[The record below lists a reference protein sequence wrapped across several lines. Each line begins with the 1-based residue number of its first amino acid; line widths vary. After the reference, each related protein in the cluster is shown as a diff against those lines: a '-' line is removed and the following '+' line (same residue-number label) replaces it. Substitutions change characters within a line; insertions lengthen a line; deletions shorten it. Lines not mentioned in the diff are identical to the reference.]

1 MQLEGSTSMIEVG
14 RYNDIHPSARVA
26 ESARVCGWCY
36 IGPGAVIG
44 ENAVVGNFCEI
55 NSGAVVGDGTLL
67 NSHCVLNS
75 DTVVGSGCIFGSHV
89 LTADEKYM
97 TARTS
102 NITKR
107 PCRIGDDCRIGQGS
121 ALVSAEL
128 GDHVSIG
135 ALSLVLEP
143 KIPPRQVWVGSP
155 ARFLRMM
162 TDEEM
167 AI

>member
-1 MQLEGSTSMIEVG
+1 MREVG
-14 RYNDIHPSARVA
+14 RYNDIHPSAKIA
-26 ESARVCGWCY
+26 ETARVCGWCY
-36 IGPGAVIG
+36 IGPGAAIG

-55 NSGAVVGDGTLL
+55 NSGASIGDGTLL
-67 NSHCVLNS
+67 NAYCLLNS
-75 DTVVGSGCIFGSHV
+75 DTVVGRGCILGAGV
-89 LTADEKYM
+89 LTADERHM
-97 TARTS
+97 TARTA

-121 ALVSAEL
+121 MLVCTSL

-135 ALSLVLEP
+135 AGSLVLEP
-143 KIPPRQVWVGSP
+143 EVPPRQVWVGSP

-162 TDEEM
+162 TDEEL

>member
-1 MQLEGSTSMIEVG
+1 MIEVG
-14 RYNDIHPSARVA
+14 RYNDIHPSARIA
-26 ESARVCGWCY
+26 GSARVCGWCY
-36 IGPGAVIG
+36 IGPDVVVG
-44 ENAVVGNFCEI
+44 ENAVIGNFCEI
-55 NSGAVVGDGTLL
+55 NSGAAIGDGTLL
-67 NSHCVLNS
+67 NAHCVINS
-75 DTVVGSGCIFGSHV
+75 DTVVGKGCILGSGVH
-89 LTADEKYM
+89 TADEKYM

-102 NITKR
+102 NIEKI

-121 ALVSAEL
+121 GLVCAEL

-135 ALSLVLEP
+135 ARSLVLEP
-143 KIPPRQVWVGSP
+143 KIPPRQVWVGIP

>member
-1 MQLEGSTSMIEVG
+1 MNEVG
-14 RYNDIHPSARVA
+14 RYNDIHRSARIA

-36 IGPGAVIG
+36 IGPDVVIG
-44 ENAVVGNFCEI
+44 ENAVIGNFCEI
-55 NSGAVVGDGTLL
+55 NSSAVVGGGTLL
-67 NSHCVLNS
+67 NPYCVLNS
-75 DTVVGSGCIFGSHV
+75 NTVVGKECIFGGGV

-97 TARTS
+97 TVRTS
-102 NITKR
+102 NITKK
-107 PCRIGDDCRIGQGS
+107 PCRVGDDCRIGQGS
-121 ALVSAEL
+121 MLISTEL

-135 ALSLVLEP
+135 AGSLVLEP
-143 KIPPRQVWVGSP
+143 KIPDRQVWAGSP

>member
-1 MQLEGSTSMIEVG
+1 MIEVG
-14 RYNDIHPSARVA
+14 RYNDIHPSARIA
-26 ESARVCGWCY
+26 ETARVCGWCY
-36 IGPGAVIG
+36 IGPNAVIG
-44 ENAVVGNFCEI
+44 ENVVIGNFCEI
-55 NSGAVVGDGTLL
+55 NSGAVVGEGTLF
-67 NSHCVLNS
+67 NSQCIINS
-75 DTVVGSGCIFGSHV
+75 DTVVGKGCILGAAV

-102 NITKR
+102 NIDKK

-121 ALVSAEL
+121 MLVCTEL

-135 ALSLVLEP
+135 AGSLVLEP
-143 KIPPRQVWVGSP
+143 KIPSRQVWVGSP

>member
-1 MQLEGSTSMIEVG
+1 MKEVG
-14 RYNDIHPSARVA
+14 RYNDIHQSARIA
-26 ESARVCGWCY
+26 ETARVCGWCY
-36 IGPGAVIG
+36 IGPNVVIG

-67 NSHCVLNS
+67 NPYCVLNS
-75 DTVVGSGCIFGSHV
+75 DTAVGSGCIFGAGV

-102 NITKR
+102 NVTKK

-121 ALVSAEL
+121 MLVCTKL

-135 ALSLVLEP
+135 AGSLVLEP
-143 KIPPRQVWVGSP
+143 SIPDRQVWAGSP

-167 AI
+167 VL

>member
-1 MQLEGSTSMIEVG
+1 MNEVG
-14 RYNDIHPSARVA
+14 RYNDIHRSARIA

-36 IGPGAVIG
+36 IGPDAVIG
-44 ENAVVGNFCEI
+44 ENAVIGNFCEI

-67 NSHCVLNS
+67 NACCVINS
-75 DTVVGSGCIFGSHV
+75 DTTVGRGCIFGAGV

-102 NITKR
+102 KVTKK

-121 ALVSAEL
+121 MLVCTEL

-135 ALSLVLEP
+135 AGSLVLEP
-143 KIPPRQVWVGSP
+143 RIPDRQVWVGSP
-155 ARFLRMM
+155 ARLLRMM
-162 TDEEM
+162 TNEEM
-167 AI
+167 AL

>member
-1 MQLEGSTSMIEVG
+1 MREVG
-14 RYNDIHPSARVA
+14 RYNDIHPSARIA
-26 ESARVCGWCY
+26 ETARVCGWCY
-36 IGPGAVIG
+36 IGPGVEIG

-55 NSGAVVGDGTLL
+55 NSGASIGDGTLL
-67 NSHCVLNS
+67 NAHCTLNS
-75 DTVVGSGCIFGSHV
+75 DTVVGEGCLLSIGV
-89 LTADEKYM
+89 MTADEKYM

-102 NITKR
+102 NIVKK
-107 PCRIGDDCRIGQGS
+107 PCRIGNDCRIGLGS
-121 ALVSAEL
+121 MLVCTEL

-135 ALSLVLEP
+135 AGSLVIEP
-143 KIPPRQVWVGSP
+143 RIPAKQVWAGSP

>member
-1 MQLEGSTSMIEVG
+1 LNEVG
-14 RYNDIHPSARVA
+14 RYNDIHRSARIA

-36 IGPGAVIG
+36 IGPDAVIG
-44 ENAVVGNFCEI
+44 ENAVIGNFCEI

-67 NSHCVLNS
+67 NACCVINS
-75 DTVVGSGCIFGSHV
+75 DTTVGRGCIFGAGV

-102 NITKR
+102 KVTKK

-121 ALVSAEL
+121 MLVCTEL

-135 ALSLVLEP
+135 AGSLVLEP
-143 KIPPRQVWVGSP
+143 RIPDRQVWVGSP
-155 ARFLRMM
+155 ARLLRMM
-162 TDEEM
+162 TNEEM
-167 AI
+167 AL

>member
-1 MQLEGSTSMIEVG
+1 MREVG
-14 RYNDIHPSARVA
+14 RYNDIHPSARIA
-26 ESARVCGWCY
+26 ETARVCGYCY

-44 ENAVVGNFCEI
+44 ENAVIGNFCEI
-55 NSGAVVGDGTLL
+55 NSGASIGDGSLL
-67 NSHCVLNS
+67 NPYCVLNS
-75 DTVVGSGCIFGSHV
+75 DTVVGRGCILGAGV
-89 LTADEKYM
+89 LTADEKHM
-97 TARTS
+97 TARTA

-121 ALVSAEL
+121 MLVCTSL

-135 ALSLVLEP
+135 AGSLVLEP
-143 KIPPRQVWVGSP
+143 EVPPRQVWVGSP

-162 TDEEM
+162 TDEEL